1 METRNKNLVSMRK
14 WEKKIIDAAIEEF
27 KQKGLKF
34 TMSDVAKRLSISKKT
49 IKVSRHC
56 SMQ

>member
-1 METRNKNLVSMRK
+1 MEMG
-14 WEKKIIDAAIEEF
+14 EKIIDAAIEEF

-34 TMSDVAKRLSISKKT
+34 TMSDVTKRLSVSKKT

>member
-1 METRNKNLVSMRK
+1 MEIG
-14 WEKKIIDAAIEEF
+14 EKIIDTAIEEF

-34 TMSDVAKRLSISKKT
+34 TMSDVAKSLSISKKT

>member
-1 METRNKNLVSMRK
+1 MEMVR
-14 WEKKIIDAAIEEF
+14 EKIIDAAIEEL

-34 TMSDVAKRLSISKKT
+34 TMSDVTKRLSVSKKT